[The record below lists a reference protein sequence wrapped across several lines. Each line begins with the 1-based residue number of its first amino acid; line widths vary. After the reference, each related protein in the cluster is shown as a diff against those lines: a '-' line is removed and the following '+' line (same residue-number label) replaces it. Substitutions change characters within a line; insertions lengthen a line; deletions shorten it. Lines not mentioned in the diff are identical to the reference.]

1 MGLFDAF
8 KKKQESTED
17 AKQAIYNLP
26 ADYKLLEETV
36 QDFIPFTDIENSMI
50 CLKDSKYRMVIEV
63 SSVNYYLKTAEEQ
76 EVLEAQFRAAI
87 GSFDFPFAFY
97 VQTRK
102 IDGEQILQGLR
113 EDTSKFSRQHIYLI
127 EYANQYLKEMEKMYS
142 YGNSALVKKNYIIV
156 SCDDESAAI
165 GNNRTESEK
174 RQVAFE
180 KLSLSVQKVFEG
192 LRPMGL
198 RCHCLTNEEL
208 SELLYT
214 ALNKRS
220 EFKADNIVDSMSEF
234 VDSDAG
240 LSKIDDKITLML
252 EGFKNQAQTLINTSM
267 NLSDEDLQKAYRIIE
282 RLNNIE
288 SENDY
293 SQDVSGDSYFEL

>member
-1 MGLFDAF
+1 MGAF
-8 KKKQESTED
+8 PVE
-17 AKQAIYNLP
+17 A
-26 ADYKLLEETV
+26 
-36 QDFIPFTDIENSMI
+36 
-50 CLKDSKYRMVIEV
+50 SKMSI
-63 SSVNYYLKTAEEQ
+63 
-76 EVLEAQFRAAI
+76 I
-87 GSFDFPFAFY
+87 G
-97 VQTRK
+97 
-102 IDGEQILQGLR
+102 
-113 EDTSKFSRQHIYLI
+113 
-127 EYANQYLKEMEKMYS
+127 
-142 YGNSALVKKNYIIV
+142 
-156 SCDDESAAI
+156 
-165 GNNRTESEK
+165 NRTESEK